1 MWNYIYKEGL
11 ITMIDI
17 KQEGNTL
24 RFTDKETGY
33 PVIHGGDLSISYTL
47 KSDDITK
54 FPRNYDTTPYESRTG
69 VLTVMEQTENGFTL
83 SNQELKTNLTVTQ
96 ERELLWLELTTENEE
111 FSEFGLNLPFNFMG
125 KLQGGGYENQ
135 YLFNSPYRSS
145 DEQFKYCYLKNING
159 NDLMVLFTS
168 PADGWKMDYSRYVG
182 GHYFVNLKILANF
195 DQAYGT
201 GSQRKSVK
209 IVLYQ
214 AKGLQQALLKATTL
228 LSVPALCYDQSFT
241 FDGTGELTVLGE
253 CDYVEGAGERFYPQN
268 GKVHYTGADYKTVFT
283 PYYQGKPGMD
293 CSVFGYENIFDH
305 YRKANDVIAAW
316 KGLPSLGNACEAQC
330 WVGAMLKYML
340 RFGRVEAYDKKLQEF
355 FDVFLTTDEEK
366 AVVRMT
372 LFEEPHGD
380 FPAYSIY
387 KSRRIQEHHFAVSM
401 LLDAY
406 RLYGE
411 EKYLRYA
418 VGTMNS
424 LIDHYQKED
433 GRLET
438 GHGGKN
444 EDYSTVC
451 CLIIPYVD
459 MTLFFKDKDPV
470 LYEKYRN
477 SAQKLAQ
484 HIYDRGFTFPTEG
497 GDTDEAEEQME
508 DGSISC
514 SALAL
519 LYYCAKLERR
529 EDYIRQAKA
538 FLDFHEGWVMETPD
552 ANMFRSSLRWWETR
566 WEGDADGPALCCGHG
581 WTIWRSEADYWYYKL
596 TGDEAYWKKALCGF
610 TTNFAKF
617 DREGHGKSIYHAD
630 YITGGGFGFDGT
642 GDVKFRIAP
651 RFPDREDVKTA
662 RYAWLRAA
670 DSILTE
676 FIAPLAR

>member
-1 MWNYIYKEGL
+1 MFQLKKSGKTL
-11 ITMIDI
+11 KITDQ
-17 KQEGNTL
+17 K
-24 RFTDKETGY
+24 TGY
-33 PVIHGGDLSISYTL
+33 PVIHGGELSISYTL
-47 KSDDITK
+47 KTDDVTQ
-54 FPRNYDTTPYESRTG
+54 FERPHDCTPYDSRTG
-69 VLTVMEQTENGFTL
+69 
-83 SNQELKTNLTVTQ
+83 SLTVT
-96 ERELLWLELTTENEE
+96 EMWENGYILSNRELQTTLTITREEDLLRLELTTESED

-135 YLFNSPYRSS
+135 YLFNSPYRSQ
-145 DEQFKYCYLKNING
+145 DEQYKYCYLKNLNG
-159 NDLMVLFTS
+159 SNLMVLFTS

-182 GHYFVNLKILANF
+182 GHYFVNLKLLANF
-195 DQAYGT
+195 DRVYGT
-201 GSQRKSVK
+201 GSQRKSITFLLYTAQSLAAAVERAAK
-209 IVLYQ
+209 I
-214 AKGLQQALLKATTL
+214 LQI
-228 LSVPALCYDQSFT
+228 PALIYEKSYT
-241 FDGTGELTVLGE
+241 FDGSGELTVLGE
-253 CDYVEGAGERFYPQN
+253 CDYVEGAGQRFYPEN
-268 GKVHYTGADYKTVFT
+268 RKIHYTGADYKTVFT
-283 PYYQGKPGMD
+283 PYYQGKAGMD
-293 CSVFGYENIFDH
+293 CSVFGYENIFDQ
-305 YRKANDVIAAW
+305 YRKSNDVIAAW
-316 KGLPSLGNACEAQC
+316 NGLPSLGNACEAQC

-340 RFGRVEAYDKKLQEF
+340 RFGRVPAYDKKLAEF

-372 LFEEPHGD
+372 LFDKPHGD

-387 KSRRIQEHHFAVSM
+387 KSRRIQEQHFAISM

-406 RLYGE
+406 KLYGE
-411 EKYLRYA
+411 QRFLTYA
-418 VGTMNS
+418 VGAMNTI
-424 LIDHYQKED
+424 IDHYQKED

-438 GHGGKN
+438 GHGGKD

-451 CLIIPYVD
+451 CLIIPFVD
-459 MTLFFKDKDPV
+459 MALFFKEKDPV
-470 LYEKYRN
+470 LYEKYRCG
-477 SAQKLAQ
+477 AQKLAQ
-484 HIYDRGFTFPTEG
+484 HIYNRGFCFPTEG

-529 EDYIRQAKA
+529 EDFLLQAKR
-538 FLDFHEGWVMETPD
+538 FLDFHECWVMETYD
-552 ANMFRSSLRWWETR
+552 ANMYRSSLRWWETR

-596 TGDEAYWKKALCGF
+596 TGDTRYWEKALSGF
-610 TTNFAKF
+610 TSNFAKF

-651 RFPDREDVKTA
+651 RFPYREDVKTA

-676 FIAPLAR
+676 F

>member
-1 MWNYIYKEGL
+1 MKKTERVIP
-11 ITMIDI
+11 MIDI
-17 KQEGNTL
+17 KQEGNLL
-24 RFTDKETGY
+24 RFTDRETGY
-33 PVIHGGDLSISYTL
+33 PVIWGDDISISYTL

-69 VLTVMEQTENGFTL
+69 ALTVAEQTENGYLL
-83 SNQELKTNLTVTQ
+83 SNPDLQTTLTVTRDKEQ
-96 ERELLWLELTTENEE
+96 VWLELTTENED

-135 YLFNSPYRSS
+135 YLFNSPYRSA
-145 DEQFKYCYLKNING
+145 DEQYKYCYLKNING
-159 NDLMVLFTS
+159 NDLMVLFTT

-195 DQAYGT
+195 DRVYGT
-201 GSQRKSVK
+201 GSTRKTVK
-209 IVLYQ
+209 IALYPSHSLSE
-214 AKGLQQALLKATTL
+214 AVEKATKI
-228 LSVPALCYDQSFT
+228 LSVPALRYEKSYT
-241 FDGTGELTVLGE
+241 FDGTATLTVVGD
-253 CDYVEGAGERFYPQN
+253 CDYVEGAGKRFYPEN
-268 GKVHYTGADYKTVFT
+268 GKVAVTGVDYKTVYT
-283 PYYQGKPGMD
+283 PYDQGKPGMD
-293 CSVFGYENIFDH
+293 CTVFGYENIFDH
-305 YRKANDVIAAW
+305 YRKSNDVIAAW

-340 RFGRVEAYDKKLQEF
+340 RFGRVPEYDKKLQEF
-355 FDVFLTTDEEK
+355 FEVFLTTDEEK

-372 LFEEPHGD
+372 LFEKPHGD

-401 LLDAY
+401 MLDAY
-406 RLYGE
+406 KLYGE

-418 VGTMNS
+418 VGAMNS
-424 LIDHYQKED
+424 LIDNYQKAD

-459 MTLFFKDKDPV
+459 MALFFRDKDPV
-470 LYEKYRN
+470 LYEKYR
-477 SAQKLAQ
+477 SGAEKLAQ

-497 GDTDEAEEQME
+497 GDTEEAEEQME

-519 LYYCAKLERR
+519 LYYCAKMERR
-529 EDYIRQAKA
+529 EDFIRQAKA
-538 FLDFHEGWVMETPD
+538 FLDFHEGWVIETPD
-552 ANMFRSSLRWWETR
+552 ANMYRSSLRWWETR

-596 TGDEAYWKKALCGF
+596 TGDKAYFEKAMCGF

-617 DREGHGKSIYHAD
+617 DREGHGKSVFHAD
-630 YITGGGFGFDGT
+630 YITGGGFGFDNT

-670 DSILTE
+670 ESILTE
-676 FIAPLAR
+676 F

>member
-1 MWNYIYKEGL
+1 MLQIAKCGSTVK
-11 ITMIDI
+11 ITDG
-17 KQEGNTL
+17 Q
-24 RFTDKETGY
+24 TGY
-33 PVIHGGDLSISYTL
+33 PVIHGGELTISYTL
-47 KSDDITK
+47 KTDDVTK
-54 FPRNYDTTPYESRTG
+54 FIRPHDCTPYESRVAT
-69 VLTVMEQTENGFTL
+69 LTVTEEWENGCIL
-83 SNQELKTNLTVTQ
+83 SNPDLQTTLTVTQ
-96 ERELLWLELTTENEE
+96 DQEKLWLELTTERED

-135 YLFNSPYRSS
+135 YLFNSPYRSQ
-145 DEQFKYCYLKNING
+145 DEQYKYCYLKKLGG

-182 GHYFVNLKILANF
+182 GHYFVNLKVLANF
-195 DQAYGT
+195 DRVYGT

-209 IVLYQ
+209 IVLYN
-214 AKGLQQALLKATTL
+214 APSLPVAIEKASEILQI
-228 LSVPALCYDQSFT
+228 PALIYDKSYT
-241 FDGTGELTVLGE
+241 FDGRGELTVLGK
-253 CDYVEGAGERFYPQN
+253 CDYVEGAGQRFYPEN
-268 GKVHYTGADYKTVFT
+268 GKVFYSGANYKTVFT

-316 KGLPSLGNACEAQC
+316 NGLPNLGNACECQC
-330 WVGAMLKYML
+330 WAGAMLKYML
-340 RFGRVEAYDKKLQEF
+340 RFGRVPAYDAKLKEF
-355 FDVFLTTDEEK
+355 FEVFLTTDEEK
-366 AVVRMT
+366 AVVRLT
-372 LFEEPHGD
+372 LFDKPHGD
-380 FPAYSIY
+380 FPAYSVY
-387 KSRRIQEHHFAVSM
+387 KSRRIQEQHFAVSM

-406 RLYGE
+406 KLYGE
-411 EKYLRYA
+411 DRFLRYA
-418 VGTMNS
+418 VGAMNTI
-424 LIDHYQKED
+424 IDHYQKED

-438 GHGGKN
+438 GHGGKD

-451 CLIIPYVD
+451 CLIIPFVD
-459 MTLFFKDKDPV
+459 MALFFKEKDRV
-470 LYEKYRN
+470 LYEKYR
-477 SAQKLAQ
+477 SGAQKLAQ
-484 HIYDRGFTFPTEG
+484 HIYNRGFSFPTEG

-529 EDYIRQAKA
+529 EDFLLKAKE
-538 FLDFHEGWVMETPD
+538 FLDFHEGWVIETPD
-552 ANMFRSSLRWWETR
+552 ANMYRSSLRWWETR

-596 TGDEAYWKKALCGF
+596 TGNQSYLEKALSGF
-610 TTNFAKF
+610 TSNFAKF

-651 RFPDREDVKTA
+651 RFPHREDVKTA

-670 DSILTE
+670 ESILTE
-676 FIAPLAR
+676 F